1 MKYIATTEA
10 DRFLMEKS
18 LNKGQGVTFDIFDDP
33 EEEEEPPEQYDDD
46 GNVIP
51 VVKKEPE
58 PRTIFVPDLLM
69 GPLSDRVVTLSHPSY
84 PLQRCHHHHRVHII
98 ALAIVVCWMD

>member
-1 MKYIATTEA
+1 MKYIATSEA
-10 DRFLMEKS
+10 DKFLMEKS
-18 LNKGQGVTFDIFDDP
+18 LQKGQGVTFDIFEDP

-69 GPLSDRVVTLSHPSY
+69 GPLSDRVVCVRVFITAKSFVLSLITNRPCF
-84 PLQRCHHHHRVHII
+84 PPE
-98 ALAIVVCWMD
+98 